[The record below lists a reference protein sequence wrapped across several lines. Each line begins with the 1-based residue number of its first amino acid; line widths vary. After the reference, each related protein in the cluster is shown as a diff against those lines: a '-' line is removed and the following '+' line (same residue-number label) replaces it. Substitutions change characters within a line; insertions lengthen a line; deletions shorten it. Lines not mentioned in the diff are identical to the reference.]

1 MLESKAFNNA
11 MNLHELT
18 ESPGK
23 ENNPLLGS
31 ATFNMS
37 VMSKKLEEVTVSSK
51 PTESAKPAVIKVFN
65 KASTTIIKNQRQ
77 AVNSRS
83 NPRTA
88 VAKPKATS
96 KEPKPAAAI

>member
-1 MLESKAFNNA
+1 

-37 VMSKKLEEVTVSSK
+37 VMSKKLEEVTVLSK
-51 PTESAKPAVIKVFN
+51 PSESGKAAVIKVIN
-65 KASTTIIKNQRQ
+65 KA
-77 AVNSRS
+77 
-83 NPRTA
+83 
-88 VAKPKATS
+88 
-96 KEPKPAAAI
+96 

>member
-11 MNLHELT
+11 MNLHELA

-37 VMSKKLEEVTVSSK
+37 VMPKKLEEVTVMSK
-51 PTESAKPAVIKVFN
+51 PTESGKAVAVIKVVN
-65 KASTTIIKNQRQ
+65 KA
-77 AVNSRS
+77 
-83 NPRTA
+83 
-88 VAKPKATS
+88 
-96 KEPKPAAAI
+96 

>member
-1 MLESKAFNNA
+1 

-37 VMSKKLEEVTVSSK
+37 VMSNQLEEVKVISK
-51 PTESAKPAVIKVFN
+51 PTEKG
-65 KASTTIIKNQRQ
+65 KAS
-77 AVNSRS
+77 V
-83 NPRTA
+83 
-88 VAKPKATS
+88 S
-96 KEPKPAAAI
+96 KEINKP

>member
-11 MNLHELT
+11 MNLHELI

-77 AVNSRS
+77 AVSSRS

-96 KEPKPAAAI
+96 KEQKPTSAI